1 MSADVVRIDFIPRV
15 MECCA
20 CNSEAFSMHVDG
32 SIRCL
37 DCGGTINAKWE
48 RLTSSSQPTVE
59 APSGAA

>member
-1 MSADVVRIDFIPRV
+1 MTADVIQLKFVPKM

-20 CNSEAFSMHVDG
+20 CDSEAFSLHVDG
-32 SIRCL
+32 SVRCL